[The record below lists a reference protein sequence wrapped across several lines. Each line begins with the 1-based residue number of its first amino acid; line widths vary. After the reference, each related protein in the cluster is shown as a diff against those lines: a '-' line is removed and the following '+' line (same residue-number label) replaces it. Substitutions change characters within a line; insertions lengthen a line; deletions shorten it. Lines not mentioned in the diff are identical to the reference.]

1 MASSLNRFLGIRYL
15 PLNLTSAVG
24 KTSCVTV
31 SFQESLER
39 TLLDYWK
46 NKHPGKR
53 FPANFKAFI
62 SEAAA
67 ESPKKPAT
75 PQSGARGARALANTS
90 VGASMPIVSEVV
102 GADQLFALPTLPVP
116 RMRVL
121 NNKKRSDTAVGNE
134 NTGGRQPVPQPRSD
148 PRTAR
153 EVRVIELFLV
163 SHYSPQAGDRNPNP
177 SNGGRRGAK
186 AKVPG
191 RPNARSDRRVPKET
205 PPPAVCSPTFG
216 SQGFYMPVAEV
227 RLGVSD

>member
-46 NKHPGKR
+46 NKHPGKG

-67 ESPKKPAT
+67 EPPKEPAT

-153 EVRVIELFLV
+153 EVRVIELFS
-163 SHYSPQAGDRNPNP
+163 SHTTLP
-177 SNGGRRGAK
+177 
-186 AKVPG
+186 
-191 RPNARSDRRVPKET
+191 RPVTGTPT
-205 PPPAVCSPTFG
+205 PPTEGGGAPRRRFPAGPTLGATAVSPRKPRPPP
-216 SQGFYMPVAEV
+216 SARRP
-227 RLGVSD
+227 SDPKASTCPWRR